1 MSLTIEPGALRDADT
16 INAVLQEA
24 EDKVNTVLRDS
35 MLPNGIIPEV
45 LLSGL
50 VNEIAHCGEVSSTEV
65 TLAFQP
71 GDVASSWSTL
81 LSLTEDFSGSG
92 YGDDEQQMQVIEI
105 DDATCGGVV
114 VEWDLCLDRVTSWEA
129 PAFAFGHAFGE
140 FIVEVII
147 EVCNNSNTA
156 SSGNWYMIAG
166 PFYQRNNAVFT
177 NPSGGY
183 PVTEADFNAAAG
195 SNNPVISA
203 NIAGAV
209 LINKAAMMAAVGSP
223 TAVDI
228 YGVRARARAWISDNN
243 YTEITGRVTGLSP
256 ITAVFDIGSSR
267 LMVENTRTGV
277 LA

>member
-65 TLAFQP
+65 TITFSDGA
-71 GDVASSWSTL
+71 ASSWSTL

-114 VEWDLCLDRVTSWEA
+114 VEWDLCLDRITSWEA
-129 PAFAFGHAFGE
+129 PTFEYGHAYGTFV
-140 FIVEVII
+140 VEVVI
-147 EVCNNSNTA
+147 EVCNNTNT
-156 SSGNWYMIAG
+156 SSH
-166 PFYQRNNAVFT
+166 Q
-177 NPSGGY
+177 
-183 PVTEADFNAAAG
+183 
-195 SNNPVISA
+195 
-203 NIAGAV
+203 
-209 LINKAAMMAAVGSP
+209 
-223 TAVDI
+223 
-228 YGVRARARAWISDNN
+228 
-243 YTEITGRVTGLSP
+243 P
-256 ITAVFDIGSSR
+256 ITLTSEPGQIHHPVPKFGVAHDSR
-267 LMVENTRTGV
+267 QQTCLTMITMTTLRTV
-277 LA
+277 AR

>member
-65 TLAFQP
+65 AITFSDGA
-71 GDVASSWSTL
+71 ASSWSTL

-114 VEWDLCLDRVTSWEA
+114 VEWDLCLDRITSWEA
-129 PAFAFGHAFGE
+129 PTFEYGHAYGTFV
-140 FIVEVII
+140 VEVVI
-147 EVCNNSNTA
+147 EVCNNTNT
-156 SSGNWYMIAG
+156 SSGSNWYVIAG
-166 PFYQRNNAVFT
+166 PFYQRNNAAFK
-177 NPSGGY
+177 SASGY
-183 PVTEADFNAAAG
+183 PLTESQYNAADG
-195 SNNPVISA
+195 PNNPVISA
-203 NIAGAV
+203 NVSGAV
-209 LINKAAMMAAVGSP
+209 LIDKATMMAAVGSP

-228 YGVRARARAWISDNN
+228 YGVRARARGWCNFSG
-243 YTEITGRVTGLSP
+243 ITGSVAGIAP
-256 ITAVFDIGSSR
+256 VAVFDLGSSR